1 MNVSFRGIMVSEIPC
16 VHTNTPTGYFATTN
30 YTGQLTHWYVDF
42 AGGAMAC
49 RVKDGNYWTVD
60 RAGRPGA
67 YANWSAGR
75 LVWDIPIGW
84 FRMMAEDDPM
94 HVISDCEYEVRFDEN
109 SRPLLIGGKIDAYKQ
124 IFTITEDGTA
134 SVEKHGHTMSRS
146 RNCRVLL
153 DGKKI
158 KSNHWF

>member
-1 MNVSFRGIMVSEIPC
+1 MTDLSFQIGDKIWLDTKTIF
-16 VHTNTPTGYFATTN
+16 HLKNTWN
-30 YTGQLTHWYVDF
+30 
-42 AGGAMAC
+42 
-49 RVKDGNYWTVD
+49 
-60 RAGRPGA
+60 

-84 FRMMAEDDPM
+84 FRMMAEDDQM

-146 RNCRVLL
+146 R
-153 DGKKI
+153 
-158 KSNHWF
+158 

>member
-1 MNVSFRGIMVSEIPC
+1 MRECEYIVRVS
-16 VHTNTPTGYFATTN
+16 
-30 YTGQLTHWYVDF
+30 
-42 AGGAMAC
+42 
-49 RVKDGNYWTVD
+49 
-60 RAGRPGA
+60 
-67 YANWSAGR
+67 
-75 LVWDIPIGW
+75 
-84 FRMMAEDDPM
+84 PM
-94 HVISDCEYEVRFDEN
+94 HVISDCAYEVRFDEN